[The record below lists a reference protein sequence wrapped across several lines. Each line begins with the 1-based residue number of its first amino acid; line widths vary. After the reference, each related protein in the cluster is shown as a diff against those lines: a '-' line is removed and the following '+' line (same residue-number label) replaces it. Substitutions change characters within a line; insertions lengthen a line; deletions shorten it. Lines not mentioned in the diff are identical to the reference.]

1 MDSFIHAGS
10 NLRSSKSTG
19 SVGEEGMVLFY
30 AKCTGS
36 KLMAAEAAVLSRN
49 FSTVRTRTHAT
60 TFRRLKLIDNLF

>member
-1 MDSFIHAGS
+1 
-10 NLRSSKSTG
+10 
-19 SVGEEGMVLFY
+19 VGEEGMVLFY

-49 FSTVRTRTHAT
+49 FSTVRTRTHAA